1 LQTNIRNTVRTLSII
16 LALTIVGAPAVA
28 NANDV
33 EAIAY
38 RRLTESQYRHAI
50 ADVFNPEI
58 EINARFEPELREAGL
73 QAIGNARLSITT
85 SGLEQYLSLARSIS
99 KQVLE
104 SDNTQALIGCSL
116 SSEDVSKKKSE
127 KKASA
132 KCARSFIENHGSQLV
147 RRPLTKLEVNSFMDA
162 YSNGVDGTGI
172 PAKGLK
178 LALIGM
184 LMSPEFLFRVERAE
198 PDPQD
203 SKFYR
208 LDAYTKA
215 ARVSYL
221 LWDAAPD
228 AELSKAA
235 NSGAIHKPSVLK
247 KQIDRL
253 LASPRLEDGI
263 RAFFTDMFQFEMFES
278 LTKDAA
284 TYPKFS
290 QTVANSA
297 REETLKFMVDQLL
310 TKDGD
315 YRDIFTSRE
324 TFINRSLAAV
334 YDVPY
339 LSKAEW
345 TRHKFSE
352 QSERSGVL
360 TQATFLS
367 LFSHPAASSPTKR
380 GVKIYD
386 IFQCIALPDPPPDV
400 DFSTV
405 QAVANGTVRTRLIEH
420 KTNPGC
426 YSCHN
431 ISDPPGLALE
441 HFDSLGQHRILENG
455 DLIDVSAEINGKA
468 FDGSIGL
475 GEFMHDNPLA
485 TQCLVRKVH
494 NYGVGRADTA
504 KDREILKRQNSF
516 FAENGYKI
524 PALLRSVLIDPDFFK
539 IEKPAIETADE
550 RTSRTDLS
558 VTSNTGVTR

>member
-1 LQTNIRNTVRTLSII
+1 MQTNIRNTVRTLSIT
-16 LALTIVGAPAVA
+16 LALTIAGAPAVA
-28 NANDV
+28 SDS

-50 ADVFNPEI
+50 ADIFNPEI

-99 KQVLE
+99 RQIIDSE
-104 SDNTQALIGCSL
+104 NAQTLIGCEL
-116 SSEDVSKKKSE
+116 SSEDVRKSKPAL
-127 KKASA
+127 KANA
-132 KCARSFIENHGSQLV
+132 KCAQSFIETRGSQLV
-147 RRPLTKLEVNSFMDA
+147 RRPLTADEVDA
-162 YSNGVDGTGI
+162 SMEAYTNGVDGTGI
-172 PAKGLK
+172 PVKGLN

-203 SKFYR
+203 SEKYR

-228 AELSKAA
+228 AELLKAA
-235 NSGAIHKPSVLK
+235 KNGTIHKASVLD
-247 KQIDRL
+247 KQVNRL

-278 LTKDAA
+278 LTKDGA

-290 QTVANSA
+290 QAVADSA
-297 REETLKFMVDQLL
+297 REETLKFMVNQLL
-310 TKDGD
+310 TKEGD

-324 TFINRSLAAV
+324 TFVNRSLAAV
-334 YDVPY
+334 YDVPF

-345 TRHKFSE
+345 TKHEFSE

-405 QAVANGTVRTRLIEH
+405 QAVENGTVRTRLIEH

-441 HFDSLGQHRILENG
+441 HFDSLGQHRVLENG

-468 FDGSIGL
+468 FDGSVGL

-494 NYGVGRADTA
+494 NYGIGRGDTS
-504 KDREILKRQNSF
+504 KDREILKRQNTF
-516 FAENGYKI
+516 FADNGYKL
-524 PALLRSVLIDPDFFK
+524 PALLRSVLTDPDFFQT
-539 IEKPAIETADE
+539 EKPTTETADE
-550 RTSRTDLS
+550 NTSRADLRVS
-558 VTSNTGVTR
+558 SNTGVAQ

>member
-1 LQTNIRNTVRTLSII
+1 MQQNIRNALRTLSVSLC
-16 LALTIVGAPAVA
+16 LASVSLPTAARDSEAV
-28 NANDV
+28 
-33 EAIAY
+33 AY

-50 ADVFNPEI
+50 ADTFSPDLQ
-58 EINARFEPELREAGL
+58 INARFEPELREMGL

-85 SGLEQYLSLARSIS
+85 SGLEQYLSLARSLS
-99 KQVLE
+99 
-104 SDNTQALIGCSL
+104 TQIVDGEDAAELIGCTL
-116 SSEDVSKKKSE
+116 SDEVATKNPSN

-132 KCARSFIENHGSQLV
+132 KCAREFIENRGSELF
-147 RRPLTKLEVNSFMDA
+147 RRPLKKEEVASFMDA
-162 YSNGVDGTGI
+162 YTEGVEGTGL

-198 PDPQD
+198 ADPQNANQ
-203 SKFYR
+203 YR
-208 LDAYTKA
+208 LDAYSKA
-215 ARVSYL
+215 ARISYL

-228 AELSKAA
+228 AGLMKAA
-235 NSGAIHKPSVLK
+235 STGDIHKPSVLA
-247 KQIDRL
+247 KQVDRL
-253 LASPRLEDGI
+253 LASPRVEDGV

-278 LTKDAA
+278 LTKDGA

-290 QTVANSA
+290 QAVADSA
-297 REETLKFMVDQLL
+297 REETLKFMVDLL
-310 TKDGD
+310 VTKDGD

-339 LSKAEW
+339 LSKADWMKYE
-345 TRHKFSE
+345 FSE
-352 QSERSGVL
+352 DSERSGVL
-360 TQATFLS
+360 TQTSFLS

-405 QAVANGTVRTRLIEH
+405 QAVENGTVRSRLIEH

-441 HFDSLGQHRILENG
+441 HFDSLGQHRVLENG
-455 DLIDVSAEINGKA
+455 DIIDVSAEINGQA
-468 FDGSIGL
+468 FDGSVGL
-475 GEFMHDNPLA
+475 GEFMHDNPLV
-485 TQCLVRKVH
+485 TSCLVRKVH
-494 NYGVGRADTA
+494 NYGAGRADTA
-504 KDREILKRQNSF
+504 TDREILSRQRSAFEKND
-516 FAENGYKI
+516 YRV
-524 PALLRSVLIDPDFFK
+524 PALLRSVLTDPDFFK
-539 IEKPAIETADE
+539 IAKPAIETADA
-550 RTSRTDLS
+550 
-558 VTSNTGVTR
+558 GVAR